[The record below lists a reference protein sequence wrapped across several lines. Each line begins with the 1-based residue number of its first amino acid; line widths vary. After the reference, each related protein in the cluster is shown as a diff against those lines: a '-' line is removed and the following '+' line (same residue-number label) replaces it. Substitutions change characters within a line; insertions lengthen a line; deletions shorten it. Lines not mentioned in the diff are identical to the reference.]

1 MPKNGHKVYKVLI
14 ASISIPNKKPK
25 IFTTLVSVG
34 LEVFHQKIKSV
45 ASTFLESSSWLSC
58 EKHVA

>member
-45 ASTFLESSSWLSC
+45 ASTFLESSS
-58 EKHVA
+58 